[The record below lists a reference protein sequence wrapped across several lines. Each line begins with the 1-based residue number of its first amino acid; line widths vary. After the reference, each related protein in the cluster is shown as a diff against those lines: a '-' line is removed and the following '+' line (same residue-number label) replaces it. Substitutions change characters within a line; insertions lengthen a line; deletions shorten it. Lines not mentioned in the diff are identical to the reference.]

1 MGPCRERGNERAVL
15 RLAYCCLSLCLLA
28 LAAGCGKNP
37 RSAEHADVTGQV
49 LFRGRPLP
57 GGQVTF
63 VTVKGGF
70 AANGIIDEDGNYRI
84 KAPIGDVQ
92 IGVTNRMLQ
101 PRGREAPQ
109 THPKKAAA
117 GDAPVPRGQW
127 VQIPPS
133 YEDPHGSGL
142 TYTVRP
148 GPQTHDIE
156 LSANPGS

>member
-1 MGPCRERGNERAVL
+1 MNPCMKRGNEKAVL
-15 RLAYCCLSLCLLA
+15 CLAYCCLTLGLLT
-28 LAAGCGKNP
+28 LAAGCGNNP
-37 RSAEHADVTGQV
+37 RSAEHADVSGQV
-49 LFRGRPLP
+49 LFRGKPLP

-84 KAPIGDVQ
+84 RAPLGDVR

-101 PRGREAPQ
+101 PRGGAIPQ
-109 THPKKAAA
+109 IHPKKAA

-127 VQIPPS
+127 VQLPLS
-133 YEDPHGSGL
+133 CEDPHSSGL

-148 GPQTHDIE
+148 GPQTHDID
-156 LSANPGS
+156 LSVNPGS